1 VCLKI
6 GAGHCYT
13 VSVFTTDPGRVVS
26 YWSSILR
33 TDQVIVFIA
42 CIKFLCQFASDLQFD
57 LIRLHLFFCQMTS
70 PAMRNFVQNAG
81 CVEGDSQHQTYRG
94 HDRIRRR
101 APESD
106 APSAPGSADDPGA
119 ATTGE
124 GDRDPETSILWIQLW
139 QDSPIEARLNWC
151 DP

>member
-1 VCLKI
+1 
-6 GAGHCYT
+6 
-13 VSVFTTDPGRVVS
+13 
-26 YWSSILR
+26 
-33 TDQVIVFIA
+33 
-42 CIKFLCQFASDLQFD
+42 
-57 LIRLHLFFCQMTS
+57 MTS